1 MTHLN
6 FILLMQ
12 PTGAEGG
19 EGSNYSML
27 IMMGVI
33 VVVFYFFM
41 IRPQVKRQKEV
52 KKFRESLKEG
62 DNVMTTGGIYGRVLS
77 IKEDS
82 VIIEVEGKS
91 KLRVSKAAIIKD
103 IADMPAQK

>member
-12 PTGAEGG
+12 AQGEG
-19 EGSNYSML
+19 EGSPYSML

-41 IRPQVKRQKEV
+41 IRPQIKRQKET
-52 KKFRESLKEG
+52 KKFREDMKEG
-62 DNVMTTGGIYGRVLS
+62 DNIMTTGGIYGRILKV
-77 IKEDS
+77 KEDS
-82 VIIEVEGKS
+82 VILEVEGKS
-91 KLRVSKAAIIKD
+91 KLKVSKHAVIKD
-103 IADMPAQK
+103 ESGLPVQK

>member
-12 PTGAEGG
+12 QQGEGG
-19 EGSNYSML
+19 GSPYSTL

-41 IRPQVKRQKEV
+41 IRPQIKRQKET
-52 KKFRESLKEG
+52 KKFREDMKEG
-62 DNVMTTGGIYGRVLS
+62 DDVMTTGGIYGKILS
-77 IKEDS
+77 VKEDS
-82 VIIEVEGKS
+82 IVLEVEGKS
-91 KLRVSKAAIIKD
+91 KLRVSKSAVIKD
-103 IADMPAQK
+103 ESGIPAQK

>member
-12 PTGAEGG
+12 QQGEEG
-19 EGSNYSML
+19 NPYSML

-41 IRPQVKRQKEV
+41 IRPQMKRQKEV
-52 KKFRESLKEG
+52 KKFREAIKEG
-62 DNVMTTGGIYGRVLS
+62 DDVMTTGGIYGRIVKV
-77 IKEDS
+77 KEDS
-82 VIIEVEGKS
+82 VVLEVEGKS
-91 KLRVSKAAIIKD
+91 QLRVNKNAIIKD
-103 IADMPAQK
+103 SADMPVQK